1 MCLGRPLRLS
11 LPHPPP
17 SPALPLR
24 LEPADLK
31 RKREQKGKEVVE
43 AGKTHPTQE
52 DKAQRMA
59 KQPKVGQRGAK
70 KRSDPQ
76 VAPQAWLPA
85 PMLDGVPLP
94 ASASIKDFQGGI
106 ADVVEQA
113 FLLLEDMAELRSIRR
128 HEVFLNL
135 KRYLA
140 VVCSPLDL
148 FCLLLFLLFI
158 IIIIIIHVSFLSRLF
173 KPPSRWRR

>member
-1 MCLGRPLRLS
+1 M
-11 LPHPPP
+11 
-17 SPALPLR
+17 
-24 LEPADLK
+24 
-31 RKREQKGKEVVE
+31 VE

-52 DKAQRMA
+52 DEAQRMA

-140 VVCSPLDL
+140 VVCSPLDP
-148 FCLLLFLLFI
+148 
-158 IIIIIIHVSFLSRLF
+158 FLSSSLSFIYYYYYYYPCFFPQQAVQASFWVEEITNYCHQQMKEEVGRCNAAMEAFNVAKRSIQEL
-173 KPPSRWRR
+173 KK

>member
-1 MCLGRPLRLS
+1 M
-11 LPHPPP
+11 
-17 SPALPLR
+17 
-24 LEPADLK
+24 
-31 RKREQKGKEVVE
+31 VE

-140 VVCSPLDL
+140 VVCSPLDPFL
-148 FCLLLFLLFI
+148 FFSFFYLLLLLLL
-158 IIIIIIHVSFLSRLF
+158 SMFLSSAGCSSLLLGGGDNQLL
-173 KPPSRWRR
+173 PPTDERGGGKV